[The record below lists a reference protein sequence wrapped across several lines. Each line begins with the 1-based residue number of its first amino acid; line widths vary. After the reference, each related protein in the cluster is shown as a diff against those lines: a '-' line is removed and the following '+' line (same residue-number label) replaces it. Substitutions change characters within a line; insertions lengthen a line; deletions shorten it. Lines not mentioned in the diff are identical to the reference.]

1 MTRPLAL
8 VTGASRGIGRGI
20 ALCLAEAGYDL
31 ALGTTK
37 ADPANTESGVFE
49 VVAQVEARGGTA
61 FPVEGDVGDLA
72 QHEGMVET
80 ILARYPRI
88 DLLVN
93 NAGVAAKVRRDI
105 LELEPESFDRLT
117 TINLRGPL
125 FLTQRV
131 ARQMIAQQEQ
141 QSDAERPPAIVFI
154 TSVSAHTAS
163 PSRAEYCISKCGL
176 SMASQTFAIRLA
188 PHNINVYEIRPGVIA
203 TDMTAVVKD
212 KYDAQIRD
220 GMLLQPRWGTP
231 EDIGKAVTALAT
243 GAFPY
248 STGAIFDVDG
258 GFQVRRL

>member
-1 MTRPLAL
+1 MGRPLAF

-37 ADPANTESGVFE
+37 ADPDNLESGVFE
-49 VVAQVEARGGTA
+49 VVAQVEARGGSA

-72 QHEGMVET
+72 QHEGMVAG
-80 ILARYPRI
+80 ILERCPRI
-88 DLLVN
+88 ELLVN
-93 NAGVAAKVRRDI
+93 NAGVAAKVRKDI
-105 LELEPESFDRLT
+105 LDLEPESFDRLT

-131 ARQMIAQQEQ
+131 ARHMIAGQEAGAYA
-141 QSDAERPPAIVFI
+141 DAPPAIVFI
-154 TSVSAHTAS
+154 TSISAHTAS

-176 SMASQTFAIRLA
+176 SMAGQTFAVRLA
-188 PHNINVYEIRPGVIA
+188 PHGINVYEIRPGVIA

-212 KYDAQIRD
+212 QYDRQISE

-231 EDIGKAVTALAT
+231 DDIGKAVTALAT